1 MSIDDK
7 GNVTTEASPEG
18 LLTQGNDMHMDS
30 AHQSDDDDD
39 NAEEEGHLSEKLIS
53 TSTIGLRPSAKFII
67 HKHKYSTIE
76 NIIT

>member
-1 MSIDDK
+1 
-7 GNVTTEASPEG
+7 
-18 LLTQGNDMHMDS
+18 MHMDS